1 VDVELIGRSIVGFQR
16 GAEQSETFQGFSP
29 ATGEHL
35 LPVYHAA
42 SVDEINQAVEFA
54 HQAFQS
60 YGRASGQEK
69 AVFLRKIAANI
80 ESIAAALIERATQE
94 TALPAPRIQSEIGRT
109 ANQLRLFADLIEE
122 GSWVDARIDRADPA
136 RQPLPK
142 PDVRSLLKPL
152 GPVVVFGASN
162 FPLAFSVAGGDTASA
177 LAAGCPVI
185 VKAHPAHPGTSE
197 LVGLAIQE
205 AARQCGLAEGVFSLL
220 FGAGK
225 EIGALLVK
233 HKLVKAVGFTGSRGG
248 GLALMKAAASRC
260 EPIPFYAEMSSVN
273 PVFIL
278 PNAMRER
285 GDAIATGLQAS
296 VTLGAGQFCTN
307 PGLVLTAN
315 DEEAQSFA
323 AKLAEL
329 MTAAPEAT
337 MLTQGIA
344 DTYREAVSLRAHN
357 AQVKTMAHKTTKQD
371 ANSCQVGTALFQA
384 DVQTFLSTK
393 ELGEEVFGPA
403 TLLVTHNN
411 REEMLEIARTLEG
424 HLTATIHG
432 TADDLGEHADLL
444 AILETK
450 VGRLLFNSF
459 PTGVE
464 VCHAMVHGG
473 PFPSTSD
480 GRSTSVGTRAIFRF
494 TRAVCYQGFPD
505 EALPDELKNA
515 NPLKMW
521 RMVDGQMTRDTVND

>member
-1 VDVELIGRSIVGFQR
+1 MELTGKSIIGFQR
-16 GAEQSETFQGFSP
+16 GAEQSETFQGLAP
-29 ATGEHL
+29 ATGESL
-35 LPVYHAA
+35 QPQYHAA
-42 SVDEINQAVEFA
+42 SVDEINQAVELA
-54 HQAFQS
+54 EQAFQS
-60 YGRASGQEK
+60 YGRTSGQEK

-80 ESIAAALIERATQE
+80 ESIAEALVERATRE
-94 TALPAPRIQSEIGRT
+94 TALPAPRIQGEIGRT
-109 ANQLRLFADLIEE
+109 AGQLRMFADLVEE
-122 GSWVDARIDRADPA
+122 GSWVDARIDRANPA

-142 PDVRSLLKPL
+142 PDVRSFLKPL

-185 VKAHPAHPGTSE
+185 VKAHPAHPATSE
-197 LVGLAIQE
+197 LVGLAIQQAVRE
-205 AARQCGLAEGVFSLL
+205 CNLAEGVFSLL

-233 HKLVKAVGFTGSRGG
+233 HHSVKAVGFTGSRVG
-248 GLALMKAAASRC
+248 GLALMKAAASRP

-285 GDAIATGLQAS
+285 GETIATGLQAS

-307 PGLVLTAN
+307 PGLVLAAN
-315 DEEAQSFA
+315 NEESQSFVT
-323 AKLAEL
+323 KLAEL
-329 MTAAPEAT
+329 MTGAPEAT

-344 DTYREAVSLRAHN
+344 DAYREAVSSRAHHS
-357 AQVKTMAHKTTKQD
+357 QVKTITHKTTKQD
-371 ANSCQVGTALFQA
+371 DNSCQVGTALFQA
-384 DVQTFLSTK
+384 DVKSFLSNK
-393 ELGEEVFGPA
+393 ELSEEVFGPA

-411 REEMLEIARTLEG
+411 PEEMLEIARTLEG

-432 TADDLGEHADLL
+432 TADDLREHADLL

-450 VGRLLFNSF
+450 VGRLVFNSF

-494 TRAVCYQGFPD
+494 TRAVCFQGFPD
-505 EALPDELKNA
+505 EALAEELKDA
-515 NPLKMW
+515 NPLKIW
-521 RMVDGQMTRDTVND
+521 RMVDGQMTRDSLGE